1 MAYEQISGEIMTMSN
16 NVETGISGIS
26 TDWDGALNRAI
37 EVRWTYP
44 GGISS
49 LNSAPY
55 GDIWG
60 GEIGSRI
67 DELILSYDSGA
78 LDASSFRTQVNQ
90 IVYQR
95 VTQLLNQGDD
105 VSPSWNGWKES
116 YESCVTVL
124 S

>member
-26 TDWDGALNRAI
+26 TDWEGALNRAI

-49 LNSAPY
+49 LNSDPY

-67 DELILSYDSGA
+67 HELTLSYDSGA
-78 LDASSFRTQVNQ
+78 LDASSFRTRVNQ

>member
-1 MAYEQISGEIMTMSN
+1 MPYEEIQGEVVTMSDNLEAGFSGE
-16 NVETGISGIS
+16 S

-49 LNSAPY
+49 LYNAPY

-67 DELILSYDSGA
+67 DELISSYDSGA